1 MKTLLKYLKPFLP
14 RMSYGFAIKVSAT
27 LAELFLPYILTHIL
41 EKVIKKQSVSQII
54 YWGCL
59 MIVCSVA
66 ACFLNIIANRM
77 AAKVSRDYSLK
88 VRHALFEKTL
98 DLSASQTDKFTIS
111 SLESRITNDTY
122 NIHHFVTVMQ
132 RMGVRSP
139 IMLIGGVIITL
150 IMDSYL
156 SLVMI
161 ATIPII
167 FTCIYLISRKGI
179 PLYGKVQKS
188 IDNMVRVVRE
198 DTQGIRVI
206 KALSKEEYEHNRFND
221 VNSNLVKDET
231 KAGIVMGSVHPV
243 MNLLMNMGIV
253 TVVGISAARV
263 TNSLSTPETVIA
275 FIQYFT
281 QISMSLMVLSR
292 IFTMASKSIS
302 SAKRIEEIL
311 LCEEQLPV
319 MTAKEFPSKNN
330 GNIIEFSNV
339 EFSYNGKKADLKNI
353 NFSLKQGQT
362 LGIIGATGS
371 GKSTIIKLLLRFY
384 DVNKGAI
391 YIKGNDIRTIEK
403 EKLYSY
409 FGTVMQNDFIYNDT
423 IKENIRFGRNISD
436 DDIVKASEIAQAYDF
451 ITDFEEGFEHVL
463 SQKGTNI
470 SGGQRQRI
478 LITRAIASKPEFLIF
493 DDSTSALDYKTELA
507 LRKALNDNFKNTTVI
522 NVAQRVSTVKNCSL
536 ILVVDEGEILA
547 MGTHDELLKN
557 CKEYKEISDSQ
568 MGGAIIE

>member
-1 MKTLLKYLKPFLP
+1 
-14 RMSYGFAIKVSAT
+14 MSYGFIIKVSAT

-41 EKVIKKQSVSQII
+41 ENVIKRQSVKLIV
-54 YWGCL
+54 YWGIL
-59 MIVCSVA
+59 MIICSA
-66 ACFLNIIANRM
+66 TACILNIVANRM
-77 AAKVSRDYSLK
+77 AATVSRDYSLK
-88 VRHALFEKTL
+88 VRHILFEKTL
-98 DLSASQTDKFTIS
+98 HLSAAQTDKFTVA

-179 PLYGKVQKS
+179 PLYSKVQKS

-206 KALSKEEYEHNRFND
+206 KALSKEEYEHNRFNK
-221 VNSNLVKDET
+221 VNTTLIKDEMS
-231 KAGIVMGSVHPV
+231 AGIVMGSVHPV
-243 MNLLMNMGIV
+243 MNLFMNMGIV
-253 TVVGISAARV
+253 AVIAISAARV
-263 TNSLSTPETVIA
+263 TDNLSSPETVIA

-292 IFTMASKSIS
+292 VFTMASKSIA
-302 SAKRIEEIL
+302 SAKRIEEVL
-311 LCEEQLPV
+311 LCEEELPV
-319 MTAKEFPSKNN
+319 FSFHEYKPNYN
-330 GNIIEFSNV
+330 GNVIEFSKVN
-339 EFSYNGKKADLKNI
+339 FSYNGKKEDLSDI

-371 GKSTIIKLLLRFY
+371 GKSTLVKLLLRFY
-384 DVNKGAI
+384 DVSSGAI
-391 YIKGNDIRTIEK
+391 YINGEDIRTIEK
-403 EKLYSY
+403 NKLYSY
-409 FGTVMQNDFIYNDT
+409 FGTVMQNDFLYNDT
-423 IKENIRFGRNISD
+423 INENIRFGRDISD
-436 DDIVKASEIAQAYDF
+436 KDIKFAAKIAQADSF
-451 ITDFEEGFEHVL
+451 INNFADKYEHIL

-470 SGGQRQRI
+470 SGGQKQRL
-478 LITRAIASKPEFLIF
+478 LIARAIAKKTKFLIF
-493 DDSTSALDYKTELA
+493 DDSSSALDYKTDLI
-507 LRKALNDNFKNTTVI
+507 LRQAINENFKDTIVI
-522 NVAQRVSTVKNCSL
+522 NIAQRVSTVKNCSL
-536 ILVVDEGEILA
+536 ILVLDEGKIIA
-547 MGTHDELLKN
+547 KGRHDELLAT

-568 MGGAIIE
+568 MGGAIID